1 MTRLTQRPGHP
12 GRPGSLK
19 SILLL
24 GLALLCSLPALP
36 AGAEAPS
43 RPPSPEPAMQAP
55 SPPAA
60 AHAPISYTLRFSAAA
75 THRVDVEA
83 VVPTGGADEVELM
96 MAVWTPGSYLVRE
109 YARQVETIRAENGGG
124 EPLALAKV
132 RKNRWR
138 VTTGGAAEVVLH
150 YRLYCR
156 ELSVRTNFVDADFA
170 ILNGAPTFITR
181 VDDGAPARAPHRVRI
196 ELPEGWRR
204 AIAPLPEEDGAF
216 VAADYDTLVDS
227 PLYAGTPVVQQFE
240 VSRGVESSQIL
251 LVHEGGDEVWDY
263 ERSKRDVEALVR
275 TQAAFWDDLPF
286 QRYIFFNLIAEAGGG
301 LEHKDSTV
309 LLTSRWKARSDEG
322 WRDWLGLVSHELF
335 HAWNVK
341 RLHPESLGAFD
352 YEAENYTASL
362 WFVEGVT
369 SYYDD
374 LLVRRAGLATEA
386 EYLATLGKVI
396 ESVQTTPGR
405 LVQPL
410 YEASFDA
417 WIKAYRRDENSANR
431 DISYYRKGSLVA
443 LLLDARIRRA
453 TEGAASLDDLMRA
466 AWRRWGVQGAEDPS
480 GYTPQELLDLVAEI
494 ADPATAAW
502 LEETLAESRE
512 LDFQPALEVFG
523 LELVSEE
530 EAGVETAPDPT
541 TAEPEPAT
549 APTAAEGTV
558 GVEATEPVSEDDVTS
573 EAEEPPAWLGATTGR
588 DEGRLLVETV
598 PRGTPAFEAGLNVGD
613 EILAIDGY
621 RVPPAELD
629 ERLKAYRPGD
639 RVELL
644 VARREKLT
652 RLPVTL
658 GEEPVKAFYPRPAG
672 DAGEAA
678 VARRESWLGVDP

>member
-1 MTRLTQRPGHP
+1 MN
-12 GRPGSLK
+12 
-19 SILLL
+19 
-24 GLALLCSLPALP
+24 
-36 AGAEAPS
+36 
-43 RPPSPEPAMQAP
+43 AP
-55 SPPAA
+55 SPTTPD
-60 AHAPISYTLRFSAAA
+60 APNSYPLRFPDAA

-109 YARQVETIRAENGGG
+109 YARQVETIRAEAGGG
-124 EPLALAKV
+124 VPLELAKV
-132 RKNRWR
+132 SKNRWR
-138 VTTGGAAEVVLH
+138 VTTGGADEIVLR

-156 ELSVRTNFVDADFA
+156 ELTVRTNFVDAGFA

-181 VDDGAPARAPHRVRI
+181 VDAGGEAANGSPADVPHRVRV
-196 ELPEGWRR
+196 ELPDEWRR
-204 AIAPLPEEDGAF
+204 AIAALPEEDGAF

-227 PLYAGTPVVQQFE
+227 PIYAGSPVVQQFE
-240 VSRGVESSQIL
+240 VGEGSESAQIL

-263 ERSKRDVEALVR
+263 ERSKRDVEAIVR
-275 TQAAFWDDLPF
+275 TQVAFWDDLPF
-286 QRYIFFNLIAEAGGG
+286 ERYIFFNLIAEAGGG

-309 LLTSRWKARSDEG
+309 LLTSRWKARSEED

-341 RLHPESLGAFD
+341 RMHPENLGEFD

-374 LLVRRAGLATEA
+374 LLVRRAGLSTEA
-386 EYLATLGKVI
+386 EYLANLGKIV

-410 YEASFDA
+410 YESSFDA

-431 DISYYRKGSLVA
+431 DISYYRKGALVA
-443 LLLDARIRRA
+443 WLLDARIRRA
-453 TEGAASLDDLMRA
+453 TDDGASLDDLMRA
-466 AWRRWGVQGAEDPS
+466 AWQRWGGPDAEDRS
-480 GYTPQELLDLVAEI
+480 GYTPAELLALVEEI
-494 ADPATAAW
+494 AGGDTAAW
-502 LEETLAESRE
+502 LEETLAEPRE

-530 EAGVETAPDPT
+530 EAGVEASAESPDADESEESD
-541 TAEPEPAT
+541 AEDAT
-549 APTAAEGTV
+549 A
-558 GVEATEPVSEDDVTS
+558 
-573 EAEEPPAWLGATTGR
+573 EAEETPGWLGATTAR
-588 DEGRLLVETV
+588 EEGRLLVKTV

-613 EILAIDGY
+613 EILAMDGY
-621 RVPPAELD
+621 RVPPGKLKK
-629 ERLKAYRPGD
+629 RLKAYRPGD
-639 RVELL
+639 EVELL

-658 GEEPVKAFYPRPAG
+658 GEEPAKEYYPRPAA
-672 DAGEAA
+672 DVGET
-678 VARRESWLGVDP
+678 VEARRQSWLGATP